1 MDLDKGKNYFRH
13 LIECQCILPIYA
25 KNTKIIYHKFP
36 VFSVINENDE
46 FVEKHVKCNNCDI
59 IHRVYNPGKSEI
71 MWGQEGL
78 KGYLINKD
86 DIRFNLELSGNEKI
100 ADLLE
105 KYNSDISIWE
115 ATNYIIENNIS
126 DNILLNKEEMSTTI
140 NCKFLVFENGK
151 PRFKSE
157 SFQKDI

>member
-1 MDLDKGKNYFRH
+1 MIETQEKKYFRH
-13 LIECQCILPIYA
+13 LIECQCILPIYV

-36 VFSVINENDE
+36 VFSIIDDENN

-59 IHRVYNPGKSEI
+59 IHRVYDAGKSDI
-71 MWGQEGL
+71 KWGEEGL

-105 KYNSDISIWE
+105 KYNADISVWE
-115 ATNYIIENNIS
+115 VVNHIIENELS
-126 DNILLNKEEMSTTI
+126 DNIILNKEEMATSI
-140 NCKFLVFENGK
+140 SCKFISFDKGK
-151 PRFKSE
+151 PKFKSE
-157 SFQKDI
+157 TFQKDI

>member
-1 MDLDKGKNYFRH
+1 MNSSFEKKYYRH

-36 VFSVINENDE
+36 VFSKINDLGE
-46 FVEKHVKCNNCDI
+46 FQEKHVKCNNCDI
-59 IHRVYNPGKSEI
+59 IHRVFDSGKSEI
-71 MWGQEGL
+71 IWGEEGL

-100 ADLLE
+100 AEILE
-105 KYNSDISIWE
+105 KYNVDISIWE
-115 ATNYIIENNIS
+115 FVNHLIENNLS
-126 DNILLNKEEMSTTI
+126 DTVLLNKEEMASTI
-140 NCKFLVFENGK
+140 NCKFIVFEEGK

-157 SFQKDI
+157 TFQKDI